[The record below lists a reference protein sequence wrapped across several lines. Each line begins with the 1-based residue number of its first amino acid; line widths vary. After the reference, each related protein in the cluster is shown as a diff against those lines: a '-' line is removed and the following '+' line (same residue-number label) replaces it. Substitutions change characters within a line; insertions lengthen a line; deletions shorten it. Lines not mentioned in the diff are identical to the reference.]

1 MQWDE
6 KLMKDKDV
14 NTANIA
20 LLSTMEE
27 VDESMVARW
36 KQDQRRLFRVTKL
49 NYEKELMERK

>member
-27 VDESMVARW
+27 VDESMVAR
-36 KQDQRRLFRVTKL
+36 
-49 NYEKELMERK
+49 